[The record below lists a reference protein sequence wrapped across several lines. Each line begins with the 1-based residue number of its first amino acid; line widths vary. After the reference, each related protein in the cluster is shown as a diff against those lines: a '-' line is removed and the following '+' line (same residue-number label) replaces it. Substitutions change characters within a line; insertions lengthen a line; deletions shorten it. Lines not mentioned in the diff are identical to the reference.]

1 MKFVWDV
8 IRSEFAGRHTQYEMF
23 YAGAQFVT
31 WGHSLRNYDWDKA
44 AELIWTITDRYDL
57 TNGS

>member
-1 MKFVWDV
+1 
-8 IRSEFAGRHTQYEMF
+8 MF

-44 AELIWTITDRYDL
+44 AELISTITDRYDL

>member
-1 MKFVWDV
+1 
-8 IRSEFAGRHTQYEMF
+8 MF

-31 WGHSLRNYDWDKA
+31 WGHSLRTYDWDKA
-44 AELIWTITDRYDL
+44 AELISTITDRYDL